1 MEKVFVEFKEKVYDE
16 LSDIKTNVKLLTQTI
31 KSLSETVMELK
42 ELNKNMQIVITR
54 QESHDEDIHELFVK
68 HNEMVKKVSEIQK
81 DCPVH
86 KVSIKNLEKS
96 IGELKDMI
104 KFRDRILYGILSG
117 ISVYII
123 TQLIKLI

>member
-1 MEKVFVEFKEKVYDE
+1 MEKEFVEFKEKVYDE

-81 DCPVH
+81 DCPAH
-86 KVSIKNLEKS
+86 KVEIENIKTSLEELKQDIKNKNKILIGFLVS
-96 IGELKDMI
+96 I
-104 KFRDRILYGILSG
+104 FTYILY
-117 ISVYII
+117 
-123 TQLIKLI
+123 QLIKLL